1 MNSILWFFFFKEL
14 FKIKKNKDNTVKIN
28 KIKDYLVEHDTDEE
42 RDDSAYIF
50 FLIPLV
56 VVFIFIMIK
65 AANII

>member
-28 KIKDYLVEHDTDEE
+28 KIKDYLEEHDTDEE